1 MKAKEQIKANGKK
14 TSPVVSYLPTLCRSN
29 GYKLTG
35 RFNESCCNIVE
46 LPDSSGTQSIAY
58 HFKF

>member
-14 TSPVVSYLPTLCRSN
+14 SSPVVSYLPTLCRSN

-35 RFNESCCNIVE
+35 RFNESCYNIVE
-46 LPDSSGTQSIAY
+46 LSDSSSTQSIP
-58 HFKF
+58 